1 MKLTLVLSS
10 IARSVSLTATSRPPG
25 SLESGRSNPFLVGV
39 EIEMLAEEGVS
50 LSILQGFIPETLGR

>member
-10 IARSVSLTATSRPPG
+10 IVRSVNLTATSRPPG

-39 EIEMLAEEGVS
+39 EMLTEDGVS
-50 LSILQGFIPETLGR
+50 VPILQGLIPETLGR